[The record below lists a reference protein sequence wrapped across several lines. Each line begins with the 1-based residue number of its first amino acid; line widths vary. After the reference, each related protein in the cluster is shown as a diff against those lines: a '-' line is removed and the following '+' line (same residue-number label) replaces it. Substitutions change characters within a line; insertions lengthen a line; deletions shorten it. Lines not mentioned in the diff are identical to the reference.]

1 MPIQFI
7 LLPLFVQVVLTFA
20 LGFWLAGLRAPA
32 VRRGEIKPRDIALR
46 EPNWPKHMLQ
56 VGNSYQNQFE
66 VPVLFYVLTVLAIVT
81 KQADL
86 LFVVLAWVFV
96 LSRVAHA
103 YVHVTSNHLGRRG
116 AWFGIGAVVLA
127 IMWLIFIVRV
137 LLVLP

>member
-1 MPIQFI
+1 MSIQFI

-66 VPVLFYVLTVLAIVT
+66 VPVLFYLLTVLAIVT

-103 YVHVTSNHLGRRG
+103 TVHVTSNHLGRRG
-116 AWFGIGAVVLA
+116 AWFGIGALVLA
-127 IMWLIFIVRV
+127 IMWLIFIVRILV
-137 LLVLP
+137 VLP

>member
-1 MPIQFI
+1 MSIQFI